1 LLSNSAACLLGEQ
14 SRNRF
19 PRHDNNFGES
29 VKKIGHAT
37 PYAATDVS
45 GANTVEPAGL
55 LRRLAALGYDAM
67 ALVALWFVAAVPFVW
82 LANGTPQSMGVRV
95 VFQLYLLSVAF
106 AFFGWFW
113 VHGGQTLGMRA
124 WRLRVVDNEGRA
136 VTWAQAARRFAAAIL
151 SLLCAGIGLLWVMHD
166 RERRAWHD
174 RLSGTRVVVLPKR
187 R

>member
-1 LLSNSAACLLGEQ
+1 VKNTAA
-14 SRNRF
+14 
-19 PRHDNNFGES
+19 P
-29 VKKIGHAT
+29 T
-37 PYAATDVS
+37 PLPAAKTAAR
-45 GANTVEPAGL
+45 GAAEPAGL
-55 LRRLAALGYDAM
+55 LRRLAALAYDS
-67 ALVALWFVAAVPFVW
+67 LIVLALWLTAAVPFVW
-82 LANGTPQSMGVRV
+82 IAHGAPQGPLMRLS
-95 VFQLYLLSVAF
+95 FQMYLLAIAF

-124 WRLRVVDNEGRA
+124 WRLRVVDNDGRA
-136 VTWAQAARRFAAAIL
+136 VTWTQATKRFAAAIL

>member
-1 LLSNSAACLLGEQ
+1 MKKTEPVIARPAAQTAAPSAA
-14 SRNRF
+14 
-19 PRHDNNFGES
+19 ES
-29 VKKIGHAT
+29 A
-37 PYAATDVS
+37 S
-45 GANTVEPAGL
+45 L
-55 LRRLAALGYDAM
+55 LRRLAAFGYDA
-67 ALVALWFVAAVPFVW
+67 LVLLTLWLTAAVPFVW
-82 LANGTPQSMGVRV
+82 IMNGAPQGALMRV
-95 VFQLYLLSVAF
+95 VFQLYLLAIAF

-124 WRLRVVDNEGRA
+124 WRLRVVDNDGRG
-136 VTWAQAARRFAAAIL
+136 VTWAQATKRFAAAIL